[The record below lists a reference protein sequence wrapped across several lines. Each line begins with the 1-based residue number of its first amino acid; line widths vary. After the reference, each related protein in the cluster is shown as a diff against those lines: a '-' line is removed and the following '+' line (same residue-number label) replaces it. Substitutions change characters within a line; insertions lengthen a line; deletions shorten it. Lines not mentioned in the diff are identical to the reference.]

1 MYALTNRYSLFTTTL
16 QKGLLFMLKVA
27 FPQLF
32 YIGPSV
38 QAVSEVAYYS
48 NIKRLWLIYIRFSVI
63 SLIPS
68 QKNAKEKP
76 VI

>member
-1 MYALTNRYSLFTTTL
+1 
-16 QKGLLFMLKVA
+16 MLKVA